1 MKIIHCAD
9 LHLDAKME
17 SRLTSDQAKQRREE
31 LLYTWERMVSWGA
44 EHDVSVILIAGDL
57 FDTRRV
63 RRTARRRV
71 LQTMAAYPQMDFVY
85 LRGNH
90 DDTELWEGEAS
101 EIPSN
106 LKRFSE
112 TEWTSYDYG
121 EAVISGIEITKENK
135 DTYAARLLLDPSRC
149 NIVTLHGQEG
159 DYAGKDDTCPVLLP
173 PLRNAGIDYLALG
186 HVHSYRRERLDER
199 GVWCYAGCLEGRGF
213 DECGEKGFVLLE
225 VSDGKVTDT
234 FVPFAG
240 RSLYEET
247 LEVSPEEDM
256 PRLLARAEELLS
268 HRSPRDLVR
277 LVLTGRTSMEE
288 PLEPA
293 RFQERFEGRFFY
305 FAVKDTTRVAVDYA
319 RYAQDPSLKGEFVRL
334 LEDADLPEE
343 ERAAVIALGIAALS
357 GEEWE
362 LP

>member
-17 SRLTSDQAKQRREE
+17 SRLTPEQAKQRREE
-31 LLYTWERMVSWGA
+31 LLHTWDRMAAWAS
-44 EHDVSVILIAGDL
+44 EQDVRVVLIAGDL

-71 LQTMAAYPQMDFVY
+71 LQTMAAYPQIDFVY

-90 DDTELWEGEAS
+90 DDSELWEGEAS
-101 EIPSN
+101 EIPPN

-112 TEWTSYDYG
+112 TAWTSYDYG
-121 EAVISGIEITKENK
+121 ETVISGIEITKNNR
-135 DTYAARLLLDPSRC
+135 DTYAARLLLDPSRT
-149 NIVTLHGQEG
+149 NIVTLHGQES
-159 DYAGKDDTCPVLLP
+159 DYAGTDDTCPVLLG

-186 HVHSYRRERLDER
+186 HVHSYCRQRLDER

-225 VSDGKVTDT
+225 VSNGRVTDT
-234 FVPFAG
+234 FIPFAG
-240 RSLYEET
+240 RCLYEET
-247 LEVSPEEDM
+247 LEVSPEDDM
-256 PRLLARAEELLS
+256 PRLLARAEEQLA

-277 LVLTGRTSMEE
+277 LVLTGRTAMEE
-288 PLEPA
+288 PVEPA
-293 RFQERFEGRFFY
+293 RFAERFDGRFFY
-305 FAVKDTTRVAVDYA
+305 FIVKDRTRVAVDYA
-319 RYAQDPSLKGEFVRL
+319 RYAADPSLKGEFVRL
-334 LEDADLPEE
+334 LEAADLPEE
-343 ERAAVIALGIAALS
+343 ERAGIIALGIAALS
-357 GEEWE
+357 QEEWE